1 MNHKLTS
8 EILNLVKMAT
18 TKVTDSDQ
26 QPPRMQGK
34 WKEPSIFA
42 QSLEHI
48 ADCAE
53 CIGQWEKNL
62 HPAQVGICKGRY
74 CFFR

>member
-34 WKEPSIFA
+34 WKEPIIFA

-53 CIGQWEKNL
+53 CIGQ
-62 HPAQVGICKGRY
+62 
-74 CFFR
+74 